1 MTRREVRVGIF
12 LSGALLLLALLILF
26 VGNVQE
32 LFKKPGYRVYALF
45 DSALGLEKNAAVKM
59 AGIKIG
65 LVKDISL
72 DGRRARVTM
81 SIYPNYRIPHGSRVT
96 LASLGILG
104 EKYVEIVPGK
114 EDTYYEPEEIM
125 ESLPPISFDQLGT
138 LLLSMGEDVKRVS
151 NSVNNV
157 IIKDLGPNLKKTL
170 ENLQSLTADLDTILK
185 ENRETLRQT
194 IQETDL
200 TVKNFN
206 QQVTGVSQGVQE
218 TLAEVRGL
226 IKDNRQDVRESLEK
240 LKHNLDQLQKTI
252 ESLNHMLQKIEKGEG
267 TAGRLVNDPTLYE
280 ETKEAVNQV
289 KSISST
295 VSALSPMAGIQGW
308 YYGESEKFKG
318 MLGAGFNWKNRL
330 LFSAG
335 VSNRLVD
342 EHILYSLQGG
352 LRFRHLSLRAGLIES
367 KFGAGLDLSLLK
379 DRLSLSVEGFDFN
392 RSSRP
397 QFRFYG
403 RVFPTRNFFLLA
415 GLDDFSL
422 SSNREFFFG
431 LGWTWR

>member
-12 LSGALLLLALLILF
+12 ISGAFILLALLILF
-26 VGNVQE
+26 VGDVQE

-45 DSALGLEKNAAVKM
+45 DSALGLEKNASVKM

-65 LVKDISL
+65 LVKDITL
-72 DGRRARVTM
+72 DGRRARVAM
-81 SIYPNYRIPHGSRVT
+81 SIYPNYRVPHGSRVT

-114 EDTYYEPEEIM
+114 EETFYEPEEIM

-151 NSVNNV
+151 NSINNV
-157 IIKDLGPNLKKTL
+157 IIKDLGPSLKKTL
-170 ENLQSLTADLDTILK
+170 ENLQSLTAELDSLLK
-185 ENRETLRQT
+185 ENRDSLHQT
-194 IQETDL
+194 IQNSGQAVSNL
-200 TVKNFN
+200 N
-206 QQVTGVSQGVQE
+206 QQVNSVSQGLQD
-218 TLAEVRGL
+218 TLSEVRGL
-226 IKDNRQDVRESLEK
+226 IKDNRGDVRESLEK
-240 LKHNLDQLQKTI
+240 LKNNLDKLQKTI
-252 ESLNHMLQKIEKGEG
+252 DSLNSTLQKIDKGEG
-267 TAGRLVNDPTLYE
+267 TAGRLVNDPGLYE
-280 ETKEAVNQV
+280 ETKEAVNRV
-289 KSISST
+289 KNISSS
-295 VSALSPMAGIQGW
+295 VSALRPMAGIQGW

-318 MLGAGFNWKNRL
+318 MLAAGFTWKGRV

-335 VSNRLVD
+335 LSNRITD
-342 EHILYSLQGG
+342 DHILYSVQGG
-352 LRFRHLSLRAGLIES
+352 WKIHNLSVRGGLMES

-392 RSSRP
+392 RSPRP

-403 RVFPTRNFFLLA
+403 RIFPTRNFFLLA

-422 SSNREFFFG
+422 ASNREFFFG
-431 LGWTWR
+431 LGWSWR